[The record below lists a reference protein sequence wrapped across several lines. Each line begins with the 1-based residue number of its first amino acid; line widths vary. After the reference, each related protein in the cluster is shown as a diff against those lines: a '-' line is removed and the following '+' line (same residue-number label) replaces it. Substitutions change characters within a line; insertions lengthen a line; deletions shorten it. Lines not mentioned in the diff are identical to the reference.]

1 MNIVVAGGDLRQ
13 VYAANELSRAGHE
26 VSVLGFDEGL
36 PFDVSIKECEYIS
49 KAELVVLPLG
59 IKKGEFLNTPLSAEK
74 ISFEKFLEQLSKG
87 CTISGGNMSEEEK
100 LLLQGR
106 GFAVSD
112 YFKVEELTAANAVLT
127 AEAALQIAM
136 TEPISL
142 WNSSCLILGYGR
154 IGRALAKLLVSFGAE
169 VTVMARDAGQRFWA
183 DWEGTK
189 AIRQEQLPFV
199 LGKQNFIFNTV
210 PNPLLK
216 EKELT
221 LTSEE
226 VLILELASKPYG
238 IDREAAEKLGRQY
251 ILASGLPGKHSPKTA
266 GKLIAKTVLD
276 LHL

>member
-13 VYAANELSRAGHE
+13 VYAANELNRAGHE

-36 PFDVSIKECEYIS
+36 PFDVDIEECEELS
-49 KAELVVLPLG
+49 KARLIVLPLG
-59 IKKGEFLNTPLSAEK
+59 IKKEEFLNTPLSEKK
-74 ISFEKFLEQLSKG
+74 ISFEKFLDQLPKG
-87 CTISGGNMSEEEK
+87 CAISGGNMSEEEK
-100 LLLQGR
+100 QLLQSR

-142 WNSSCLILGYGR
+142 WGSSCLILGYGR
-154 IGRALAKLLVSFGAE
+154 IGRALTKLLVSFGAE

-189 AIRQEQLPFV
+189 SIRHEQLSSV
-199 LGKQNFIFNTV
+199 IAKQNFIFNTV
-210 PNPLLK
+210 PNLLLK
-216 EKELT
+216 EDELS
-221 LTSEE
+221 LTSED
-226 VLILELASKPYG
+226 VLLIELASKPYG
-238 IDREAAEKLGRQY
+238 IDREAVEKLGRQY